1 MYILFFLV
9 CVYIYIYIYHIY
21 IHTYVYLY
29 LSKLYIYIYIY
40 YISMC
45 GGKTGQ
51 PTYIPTVD
59 DDPATPWHRTQ
70 VMPGA
75 KVGRLW
81 PLWPQ

>member
-1 MYILFFLV
+1 M
-9 CVYIYIYIYHIY
+9 YIYIY
-21 IHTYVYLY
+21 LN
-29 LSKLYIYIYIY
+29 YIYIYIY